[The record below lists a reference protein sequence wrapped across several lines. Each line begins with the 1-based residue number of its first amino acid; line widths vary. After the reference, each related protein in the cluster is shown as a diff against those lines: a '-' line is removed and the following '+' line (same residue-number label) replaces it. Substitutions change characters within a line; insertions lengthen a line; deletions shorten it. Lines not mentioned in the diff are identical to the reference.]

1 MFSSDKDGE
10 MLFPPNP
17 AASFTDSQRLCE
29 EMNNNSAKCGG
40 RNIQGSGC
48 GAVTLQVW
56 GLGPEG
62 QGWVRTGSRNGGTW
76 HLSLTHQGQ

>member
-17 AASFTDSQRLCE
+17 AASSTTPRDCE
-29 EMNNNSAKCGG
+29 EMNNNSAKCGS
-40 RNIQGSGC
+40 RNVEGSGC

-56 GLGPEG
+56 GLLPEA

-76 HLSLTHQGQ
+76 HLSLTYQGQ